1 MQGTHAYGCWIEYE
15 PGEGSAVVDDTGVG
29 YESGVKIHVDLKNAH
44 LLWKRGK
51 AGGRHSL

>member
-1 MQGTHAYGCWIEYE
+1 MHAYGHWIEYE
-15 PGEGSAVVDDTGVG
+15 PGEGSVVVDDIGVG
-29 YESGVKIHVDLKNAH
+29 YEFDVNVKIRADLKNAH